1 MTLIQVSKIWFQK
14 KNDLFY
20 VVEIASVC
28 NFVDD
33 SFLTTF
39 AKIIPQRV
47 RTLESE
53 SANTVNWF
61 KENKITVNSDKF
73 QAVIN
78 DKRRRDHTNEET
90 LIDQQNL
97 GVVSSEKPFGVQLH
111 DKLNFSLHISDTGKS
126 SANQLNAIIK
136 LKPLPSFKTK
146 KVLINNHFSSNFDY
160 CPLFWMFSISRSM
173 NKIENIQKN
182 NSEILCNE
190 YKLIYEEL
198 SKKANKTSVNVNRLR
213 IFCSETYK
221 TLNSLNTNFVSETF
235 QLKETYGPTRK
246 KKLILVNH
254 MYNQVT
260 FGRKSIRSKRLE

>member
-1 MTLIQVSKIWFQK
+1 MTLIQVSKIWFQN

-20 VVEIASVC
+20 IVEIASVY
-28 NFVDD
+28 NSVDD
-33 SFLTTF
+33 NFLTTF

-47 RTLESE
+47 GTLESE

-73 QAVIN
+73 HAVIN

-182 NSEILCNE
+182 NSEILYNE

-198 SKKANKTSVNVNRLR
+198 PKKANKTLVR
-213 IFCSETYK
+213 
-221 TLNSLNTNFVSETF
+221 F
-235 QLKETYGPTRK
+235 QLFLTASLHRLQLSNCFMISKWKPIETNAIPFAAQMT
-246 KKLILVNH
+246 KL
-254 MYNQVT
+254 T
-260 FGRKSIRSKRLE
+260 